1 MSIGLFLGLTWRLP
15 RKQSSTQYSGL
26 EVQREIKYFI
36 IIVRL
41 SKQEVILDQSQ
52 FVDVMKYICGI
63 EIIVSNKRNTLR
75 D

>member
-1 MSIGLFLGLTWRLP
+1 
-15 RKQSSTQYSGL
+15 L

-63 EIIVSNKRNTLR
+63 EIIVNNKRMDCGIEFANNRLKEVLKF
-75 D
+75 